1 MKDTGLKDSG
11 VKEPGV
17 VGFGARLVGAV
28 AERGPLCVGVDP
40 HPELLR
46 AWGLHVNATGLQRF
60 ALACVDALAGEVAVL
75 KPQSAF
81 FEAHGAAG
89 IAVLEQVL
97 AAARAAGAL
106 VLLDVKRGDIGST
119 MAAYGAAYLADSAP
133 LAADAVTLSPY
144 LGVGSLEPALQAA
157 QRTGRGAFLL
167 ARTSNPDGD
176 EVQRAMTPSGR
187 TVAQSVVDAAA
198 RRNAGADPLGAV
210 GVVIGAT
217 RGSASDVPGLELDG
231 LNGPILAP
239 GLGAQGA
246 TVADLPRVFG
256 AAVRHVLPATARE
269 VLGRGPDPAALRE
282 AALRVRDEAAALTRS

>member
-1 MKDTGLKDSG
+1 MKGTGVS
-11 VKEPGV
+11 
-17 VGFGARLVGAV
+17 GFGARLCAV
-28 AERGPLCVGVDP
+28 VSQRGPLCVGIDP

-46 AWGLHVNATGLQRF
+46 AWGLDLDAAGLQRF

-89 IAVLEQVL
+89 IAVLQQVITTG
-97 AAARAAGAL
+97 RAAGAL

-119 MAAYGAAYLADSAP
+119 MAAYAAAYLADGAP

-167 ARTSNPDGD
+167 ARTSNPEG
-176 EVQRAMTPSGR
+176 EAVQRAVTPSGR

-198 RRNAGADPLGAV
+198 GRNAGADPLGPV
-210 GVVIGAT
+210 GVIIGAT
-217 RGSASDVPGLELDG
+217 RGSAWDVPGLELDG
-231 LNGPILAP
+231 LNGPVLAP
-239 GLGAQGA
+239 GVGAQGA

-269 VLGRGPDPAALRE
+269 VLRCGPHPAALRE

>member
-1 MKDTGLKDSG
+1 MS
-11 VKEPGV
+11 
-17 VGFGARLVGAV
+17 GFGARLSTAI
-28 AERGPLCVGVDP
+28 AERGPLCVGIDP
-40 HPELLR
+40 HPELLG
-46 AWGLHVNATGLQRF
+46 AWGLDLDAAGLQRF

-81 FEAHGAAG
+81 FEAHGAPG
-89 IAVLEQVL
+89 IAVLQQVVT
-97 AAARAAGAL
+97 AGRAAGAL

-119 MAAYGAAYLADSAP
+119 MAAYAAAYLTDGAP

-176 EVQRAMTPSGR
+176 EVQRAVTPSGR
-187 TVAQSVVDAAA
+187 TVAQSVVHAAA
-198 RRNAGADPLGAV
+198 RRNAGADPMGPV

-217 RGSASDVPGLELDG
+217 PGSATHLAELHLDG

-246 TVADLPRVFG
+246 SVADLPRVFG

-269 VLGRGPDPAALRE
+269 VLRCGPDPAALRE
-282 AALRVRDEAAALTRS
+282 AALRVRDEAAALTCS

>member
-1 MKDTGLKDSG
+1 LKDTGVS
-11 VKEPGV
+11 
-17 VGFGARLVGAV
+17 GFGARLSAAV
-28 AERGPLCVGVDP
+28 TQRGPLCVGIDP

-46 AWGLHVNATGLQRF
+46 AWGLDLDAAGLQRF

-89 IAVLEQVL
+89 IAVLQQVITTG
-97 AAARAAGAL
+97 RAAGAL

-119 MAAYGAAYLADSAP
+119 MAAYAAAYLVDGAP

-157 QRTGRGAFLL
+157 QGSGRGAFLL
-167 ARTSNPDGD
+167 ARTSNPEGKP
-176 EVQRAMTPSGR
+176 VQCAVTPSGR

-198 RRNAGADPLGAV
+198 RRNAGADPLGPV
-210 GVVIGAT
+210 GVIIGAT
-217 RGSASDVPGLELDG
+217 RGSAPDVPELELDG
-231 LNGPILAP
+231 LNGPVLAP
-239 GLGAQGA
+239 GVGAQGA

-269 VLGRGPDPAALRE
+269 VLRCGPDAAALRE